1 MIEFEV
7 LSKDNI
13 DEVWRLEQKCFDDP
27 WTKKMF
33 ESEIDNRVS
42 VYIVARDKE
51 TERVVGFGGVWTVLD
66 CADITD
72 IAVDAEY
79 RRCGLGAEIM
89 RLIIRICAERGVK
102 TVNLEVKTTNVAAI
116 ALYKKMGFKQCGLRK
131 KYYHNRDDAMLMA
144 LEIKPDTEN
153 LTDTQKD

>member
-1 MIEFEV
+1 MIEFEI
-7 LSKDNI
+7 LSKDNL
-13 DEVWRLEQKCFDDP
+13 DDVWQLEQKCFDDP

-42 VYIVARDKE
+42 VYIAARDKE
-51 TERVVGFGGVWTVLD
+51 TDRIVGFGGVWTVLD

-72 IAVDAEY
+72 IAVDADY

-89 RLIIRICAERGVK
+89 RLLIRICADRGVK
-102 TVNLEVKTTNVAAI
+102 TVNLEVKTTNDAAI
-116 ALYKKMGFKQCGLRK
+116 ALYKKMGFRRCGLRK
-131 KYYHNRDDAMLMA
+131 RYYHNRDDAALMA
-144 LEIKPDTEN
+144 LEINSGTDN

>member
-7 LSKDNI
+7 LSMDNI
-13 DEVWRLEQKCFDDP
+13 DEVWRLEQECFDDP

-51 TERVVGFGGVWTVLD
+51 TDKVVGFGGVWTVLD

-72 IAVDAEY
+72 IAVHSDY

-89 RLIIRICAERGVK
+89 RLLIRICAERGVK
-102 TVNLEVKTTNVAAI
+102 TVNLEVKTTNAAAI
-116 ALYKKMGFKQCGLRK
+116 ALYKKMGFEQCGIRK
-131 KYYHNRDDAMLMA
+131 KYYHNRDDATLMA
-144 LEIKPDTEN
+144 LEINPETE
-153 LTDTQKD
+153 

>member
-13 DEVWRLEQKCFDDP
+13 DEVWRLEQECFDDP

-51 TERVVGFGGVWTVLD
+51 NERVVGFCGYNGYSGRRRLSPMRFGMRD
-66 CADITD
+66 YALADSNLHR
-72 IAVDAEY
+72 A
-79 RRCGLGAEIM
+79 RC
-89 RLIIRICAERGVK
+89 
-102 TVNLEVKTTNVAAI
+102 
-116 ALYKKMGFKQCGLRK
+116 
-131 KYYHNRDDAMLMA
+131 
-144 LEIKPDTEN
+144 
-153 LTDTQKD
+153 